1 MLVWYRSVGKV
12 ARKASMAH
20 EQPLLRLPPRNCQA
34 GAGNYNVQAKKQ
46 QSCSKKLL

>member
-1 MLVWYRSVGKV
+1 MLVWCRSVGKV

-20 EQPLLRLPPRNCQA
+20 EQPLLTLPLRNCQA
-34 GAGNYNVQAKKQ
+34 GAGDYNMQAKEQ